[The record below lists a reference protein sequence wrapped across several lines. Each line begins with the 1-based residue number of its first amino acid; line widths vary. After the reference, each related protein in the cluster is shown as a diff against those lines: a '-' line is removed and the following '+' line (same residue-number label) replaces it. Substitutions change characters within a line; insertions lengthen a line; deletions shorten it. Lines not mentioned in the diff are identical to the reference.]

1 MTLAIHSVV
10 KQNTICIYTRRLSH
24 SCAEDAT
31 NYVTELMIK
40 VSGLKD
46 LEEYFNTGKSVW

>member
-1 MTLAIHSVV
+1 MTLVIHSVV
-10 KQNTICIYTRRLSH
+10 KHNTIFIYTRRLSH

-31 NYVTELMIK
+31 NYVTELKIK